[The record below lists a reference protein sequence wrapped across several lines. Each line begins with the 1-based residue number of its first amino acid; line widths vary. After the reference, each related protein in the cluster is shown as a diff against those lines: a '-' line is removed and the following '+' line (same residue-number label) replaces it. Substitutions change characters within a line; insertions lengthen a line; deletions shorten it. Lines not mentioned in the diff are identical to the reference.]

1 MDKLGRVKK
10 INRWLP
16 VFVAGM
22 VLNSVFPG
30 QVLAAES
37 STDVS
42 GIENRVQ
49 ETERSF
55 EPGAA
60 GQTTTAG
67 EETNYSEQKT
77 MASYQAAAVETWM
90 PDANLRKAVAYY
102 LSDKVNTVNPE
113 DITKK
118 SMAKLKNLNFNLYL
132 LNIASG
138 TVVDLTG
145 LEYAG
150 TFESFDSSN
159 IVAENTPAIQMMDGG
174 TATVQ
179 PNVLPYL
186 KVNGRLKQLSLGT
199 AYGVGI
205 PAAELTGVAADI
217 NRLNPTD
224 VIRVYSADMLD
235 FSSLGITTETETGV
249 FSSLSYNA
257 QTPYQ
262 LPPLTILEG
271 QTGEVSYTQDV
282 LKAYDGAPLISNQV
296 SVSNPLYVRFVD
308 ENMQSVGDSQW
319 QLTDEGITFAQFP
332 QNVAYIVFNYLAPPI
347 RSVIPKTSYLLS
359 AMIPIVR
366 ATLAEDVTVSYLNEK
381 NEVVRPAKTISGN
394 VGDSFDAATVENK
407 FDVIGDYELDTTK
420 LPTNAAGNFSAQAQ
434 SVVYHY
440 KKRTAADVTV
450 KYVDEA
456 DKEIREAKT
465 ISGKI
470 GDSYDAA
477 TAEYKLGTI
486 DAYVL
491 DESKLPTNAQGSL
504 DDTAKTIVY
513 HYKKESKPVTS
524 KVSVVYID
532 EAGKEI
538 QEAKTISGN
547 AGETY
552 DATTAE
558 YKLAAIKEYILDEN
572 KLPSNGKG
580 TFAAADQTVTYH
592 YYKKNVVPAAKN
604 VTVKYVDEAGKEI
617 RDAQTIKGQTGEA
630 YDVTTEKYKL
640 VQIEDYQLNEDK
652 LPSNGKGQFSETDQ
666 VVTYVYQKTG
676 KLAVTSTKYSIY
688 GTRSVAA
695 RGHAAGQ
702 KNLPK
707 TGEETFLANILVLL
721 GSVILVSALMVLVR
735 RRKV

>member
-16 VFVAGM
+16 VLVAGM

-60 GQTTTAG
+60 GQSTTAG

-113 DITKK
+113 DITKE

-150 TFESFDSSN
+150 TLESFDSSN
-159 IVAENTPAIQMMDGG
+159 IVAENTPTIQMMDGG

-235 FSSLGITTETETGV
+235 FSTLGITTETETGV

-262 LPPLTILEG
+262 LPPLTIVEG

-347 RSVIPKTSYLLS
+347 RSAIPKTSYLLS

-366 ATLAEDVTVSYLNEK
+366 ATPAEDVTVSYLNEK

-394 VGDSFDAATVENK
+394 LGDSF
-407 FDVIGDYELDTTK
+407 
-420 LPTNAAGNFSAQAQ
+420 
-434 SVVYHY
+434 
-440 KKRTAADVTV
+440 
-450 KYVDEA
+450 
-456 DKEIREAKT
+456 
-465 ISGKI
+465 
-470 GDSYDAA
+470 DAA

-491 DESKLPTNAQGSL
+491 DESKLPANAQGSL

-524 KVSVVYID
+524 KVSVNYID

-538 QEAKTISGN
+538 QAAKTISGN

-572 KLPSNGKG
+572 KLPTNGKG

-630 YDVTTEKYKL
+630 YDATTEKYKL

-676 KLAVTSTKYSIY
+676 KLAITSTKYSIY

>member
-1 MDKLGRVKK
+1 M
-10 INRWLP
+10 
-16 VFVAGM
+16 
-22 VLNSVFPG
+22 NSVFPG

-60 GQTTTAG
+60 GQSTTAG

-113 DITKK
+113 DITKE

-150 TFESFDSSN
+150 TLESFDSSN
-159 IVAENTPAIQMMDGG
+159 IVAENTPTIQMMDGG

-235 FSSLGITTETETGV
+235 FSTLGITTETETGV

-262 LPPLTILEG
+262 LPPLTIVEG

-347 RSVIPKTSYLLS
+347 RSAIPKTSYLLS

-366 ATLAEDVTVSYLNEK
+366 ATPAEDVTVSYLNEK

-394 VGDSFDAATVENK
+394 LGDSF
-407 FDVIGDYELDTTK
+407 
-420 LPTNAAGNFSAQAQ
+420 
-434 SVVYHY
+434 
-440 KKRTAADVTV
+440 
-450 KYVDEA
+450 
-456 DKEIREAKT
+456 
-465 ISGKI
+465 
-470 GDSYDAA
+470 DAA

-491 DESKLPTNAQGSL
+491 DESKLPANAQGSL

-524 KVSVVYID
+524 KVSVNYID

-538 QEAKTISGN
+538 QAAKTISGN

-572 KLPSNGKG
+572 KLPTNGKG

-630 YDVTTEKYKL
+630 YDATTEKYKL

-676 KLAVTSTKYSIY
+676 KLAITSTKYSIY

-702 KNLPK
+702 KIYQKQVKKLSWQ
-707 TGEETFLANILVLL
+707 I
-721 GSVILVSALMVLVR
+721 SWCY
-735 RRKV
+735 

>member
-16 VFVAGM
+16 VLVAGM

-30 QVLAAES
+30 QVLAA
-37 STDVS
+37 
-42 GIENRVQ
+42 
-49 ETERSF
+49 
-55 EPGAA
+55 
-60 GQTTTAG
+60 GQSTTTG

-102 LSDKVNTVNPE
+102 LSDKVNTINPE
-113 DITKK
+113 DITKE

-150 TFESFDSSN
+150 TLESFDSSN
-159 IVAENTPAIQMMDGG
+159 IVAENTPTIQMMDGG

-235 FSSLGITTETETGV
+235 FSTLGITTETETGV

-262 LPPLTILEG
+262 LPPLTIVEG

-347 RSVIPKTSYLLS
+347 RSAIPKTSYLLS

-366 ATLAEDVTVSYLNEK
+366 ATPAEDVTVSYLNEK

-394 VGDSFDAATVENK
+394 VGDSFDAATAEYK

-434 SVVYHY
+434 AVVYHY

-491 DESKLPTNAQGSL
+491 DESKLPANAQGSL

-538 QEAKTISGN
+538 QAAKTISGN

-558 YKLAAIKEYILDEN
+558 YKLAAIKE
-572 KLPSNGKG
+572 
-580 TFAAADQTVTYH
+580 
-592 YYKKNVVPAAKN
+592 
-604 VTVKYVDEAGKEI
+604 
-617 RDAQTIKGQTGEA
+617 
-630 YDVTTEKYKL
+630 
-640 VQIEDYQLNEDK
+640 
-652 LPSNGKGQFSETDQ
+652 
-666 VVTYVYQKTG
+666 
-676 KLAVTSTKYSIY
+676 
-688 GTRSVAA
+688 
-695 RGHAAGQ
+695 
-702 KNLPK
+702 
-707 TGEETFLANILVLL
+707 
-721 GSVILVSALMVLVR
+721 
-735 RRKV
+735 